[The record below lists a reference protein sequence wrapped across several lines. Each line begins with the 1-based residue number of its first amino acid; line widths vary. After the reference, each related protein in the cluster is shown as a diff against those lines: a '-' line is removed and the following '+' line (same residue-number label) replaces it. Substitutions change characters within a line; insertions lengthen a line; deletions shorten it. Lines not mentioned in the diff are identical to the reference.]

1 MNADERRSLDE
12 ITSVVIQAS
21 FQVSNT
27 LGAGFLEKVY
37 ENALA
42 IELKG
47 LGFDVQQQA
56 RVQVMYRGQVVG
68 DYIADLLVNGK
79 VLVELKCCKAFDDI
93 MAAQCM
99 NYLRA
104 TGLRVCLLVNFGKS
118 KVEVKRIVV
127 AF

>member
-1 MNADERRSLDE
+1 
-12 ITSVVIQAS
+12 
-21 FQVSNT
+21 
-27 LGAGFLEKVY
+27 
-37 ENALA
+37 
-42 IELKG
+42 
-47 LGFDVQQQA
+47 VQQQA
-56 RVQVMYRGQVVG
+56 RVQVKYRGEVVG
-68 DYIADLLVNGK
+68 DYVADLLVNGK
-79 VLVELKCCKAFDDI
+79 VLVELKCCRAFDDI